1 MGKSGPSLSRQ
12 SIAVFIGQVLGFAI
26 NFLTPILLVRIISKT
41 DYGVLQQFLLM
52 GNTMLPILGLGLAS
66 SLYYFFPINKGEQR
80 KSFVFNTY
88 LQMATSGFIFVV
100 GFYFLGKYLLDG
112 LGMETLGQAGNILSF
127 YIMFLLSGTLIDF
140 LFILEQKVHLT
151 MSFNP
156 VDKLFRLILLVGT
169 ALWQETVQA
178 CMWGLMI
185 YAGLRFAFISF
196 YVIRNY
202 YSKANFSLMVPNM
215 KTQLAYSLPFAAG
228 IIFTTVSQRIDKLLV
243 NRYITA
249 EEFAIYSLA
258 FFSIPL
264 VDQAFTSINNVVTPK
279 IAELLEQNKTEETVS
294 LYRQVVG
301 KTSSIAFPSIIYFT
315 VMAPELLTFL
325 FTEEYVSAT
334 PFYRIYLLMFIFTM
348 TSYGIVLRAAGKT
361 KWIMVSNFIGMA
373 VTAGLGF
380 IIIPKYALWGAIVTA
395 ICGIALPIIIQLHF
409 ERRVL
414 NVNLSGH
421 MPWAEIFKG
430 ILASAICIVPVVL
443 IRMVEMPPFIS
454 LAITASIF
462 FPLIGLLEWKLGIF
476 AFEKQVQSLVG
487 KYFPGKQS

>member
-1 MGKSGPSLSRQ
+1 MSRQ

-80 KSFVFNTY
+80 DSFVFNTY
-88 LQMATSGFIFVV
+88 LQMAATGFIFVV
-100 GFYFLGKYLLDG
+100 GFYFFGKYLLDG

-140 LFILEQKVHLT
+140 LFILEQKVQLT

-156 VDKLFRLILLVGT
+156 IDKVFRLILLVGT
-169 ALWQETVQA
+169 ALWHETVQA

-185 YAGLRFAFISF
+185 YAALRFVFISI
-196 YVIRNY
+196 YVIRHY
-202 YSKANFSLMVPNM
+202 YSSASLKMIVPNI
-215 KTQLAYSLPFAAG
+215 KTQLTYSLPFAAG

-279 IAELLEQNKTEETVS
+279 IASLLKEGKKEETLR

-301 KTSSIAFPSIIYFT
+301 KTSSIAFPAIVYFT

-325 FTEEYVSAT
+325 FTEEYVTAS
-334 PFYRIYLLMFIFTM
+334 PYYRIYLLMFIFTM

-361 KWIMVSNFIGMA
+361 KWIMLSNFVGMTI
-373 VTAGLGF
+373 TAALGF
-380 IIIPKYALWGAIVTA
+380 IIIPKFALWGAIITA
-395 ICGIALPIIIQLHF
+395 VCGMAFPILWQLHF
-409 ERRVL
+409 ERKVL
-414 NVNLSGH
+414 NTRLAGH

-430 ILASAICIVPVVL
+430 ILASAICIIPVLL
-443 IRMVEMPPFIS
+443 IRMIELPPFIS
-454 LAITASIF
+454 LAITASVF

-476 AFEKQVQSLVG
+476 AFEKQVAPLLA
-487 KYFPGKQS
+487 KYFKSSKK